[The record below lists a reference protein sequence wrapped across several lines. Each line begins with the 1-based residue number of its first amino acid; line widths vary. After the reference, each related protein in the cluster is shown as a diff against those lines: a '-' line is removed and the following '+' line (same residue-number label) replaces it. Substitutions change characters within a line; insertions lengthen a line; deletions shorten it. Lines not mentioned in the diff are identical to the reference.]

1 MQSRRTN
8 AIHFALFV
16 VFPLLVL
23 AFAASGRERV
33 RFMPRFSPG
42 EVLRY
47 RIESRTTTSGTTT
60 TPITNPEGG
69 SQSTQSIHIV
79 VRLDVLSVS
88 PAGEVRLRATYEKSS
103 SESES
108 DALDLQASSNA
119 DRYNRLEGRSFEF
132 SIEPG
137 GTFAAMPDSAA
148 APSGQPSDEPVLSWL
163 QGLSA
168 GSGFPQKGVAIGQK
182 WNTERPLAGALLS
195 GLLSRTESTYLR
207 DEPCRPS
214 ALPKVSGTQSTT
226 PPGDCAVIL
235 TRFQILRRGPTHSD
249 ATPEDYRRNG
259 LRTTGTWTGSGES
272 LDSISL
278 STGLLVGST
287 QNSVQNMD
295 YEISSAS
302 TGSSIH
308 HVGKVQAQSEI
319 TLMPDQ
325 P

>member
-8 AIHFALFV
+8 AIYFALFV
-16 VFPLLVL
+16 VLPLLVH

-33 RFMPRFSPG
+33 RFTPRFSPG

-69 SQSTQSIHIV
+69 SKSSQAIHIV
-79 VRLDVLSVS
+79 VRLDVLDVS
-88 PAGEVRLRATYEKSS
+88 SAGEVHLRATYEKSS

-137 GTFAAMPDSAA
+137 GKFATVPDSAA
-148 APSGQPSDEPVLSWL
+148 APSGQPADEPVLSWL
-163 QGLSA
+163 HGLST
-168 GSGFPQKGVAIGQK
+168 GSGLPQKGVAIGQK

-207 DEPCRPS
+207 NEPCRPS
-214 ALPKVSGTQSTT
+214 ALPKVSGTPSTT

-308 HVGKVQAQSEI
+308 HVGKVQSQSEI
-319 TLMPDQ
+319 ALVPDQ